1 MREQLKEINPSAKAP
16 LFRRLM
22 TEENLAY
29 LRDDKSIVGFELNL
43 DAAQRLSG
51 FTLIGI
57 QKHTIYAYRSDLE
70 EEPTLV
76 LFPPLDKL
84 FDSTFNMLDLDV
96 TKRRYTSADF
106 IGTSLGTG
114 TFGYLVK
121 DLTPPEKEV
130 DIPDGVSDQMIEQM
144 KRIQDGVEA
153 IPLSKPI
160 ESVPSDIEV
169 PVDDQEPQLNDF
181 DDYGGF
187 DEGGFDE
194 GGYEAFEDYDEPSDM
209 DTEDT
214 SQSVEEPVETV
225 TAIEED
231 PRTTQLKAQV
241 FETLP
246 DLSDYVHLRLGVQ
259 KSVCVQVTNRALQ
272 SAEVAQGR
280 VASVDLAVMLFG
292 KLFNDKRL

>member
-106 IGTSLGTG
+106 IGPSLGTG

-144 KRIQDGVEA
+144 KRIQEGVEA

-209 DTEDT
+209 DGDDT

-225 TAIEED
+225 AAVEED

>member
-106 IGTSLGTG
+106 IGSSLGTG

-144 KRIQDGVEA
+144 KRIQEGVEA

-194 GGYEAFEDYDEPSDM
+194 GTYEAFEDYDEPSDM
-209 DTEDT
+209 DTE
-214 SQSVEEPVETV
+214 EPVETV
-225 TAIEED
+225 AAVEED

>member
-106 IGTSLGTG
+106 IGSSLGTG

-144 KRIQDGVEA
+144 KRIQEGVEA

-194 GGYEAFEDYDEPSDM
+194 GTYEAFGAYDEPSDM
-209 DTEDT
+209 DTE
-214 SQSVEEPVETV
+214 EPVETV
-225 TAIEED
+225 AAVEED